1 MAERGFVP
9 GAVTSSVSGS
19 PAASNV
25 APVVARPKRRFQL
38 RAWLRAI
45 HRDAGYLGVGLTL
58 VYALS
63 GLAVNHIA
71 DWDPSFR
78 QIAQTHQ
85 LPAPLPR
92 DAEAAG
98 RRALSA
104 LKIAEAPREI
114 YAAGDDAVDVVL
126 ERRTLHVTPSS
137 GVVVEEGQSPRFF
150 LRAAN
155 WLHLN
160 RGKKAWTYVADGY
173 ALILLYLAISGL
185 FMLPGKK
192 GIRGRGAL
200 FAALGAAIPI
210 AYVVLSGGPEA
221 KNGSS
226 APPAAPLGS
235 PAN

>member
-1 MAERGFVP
+1 MADGMS
-9 GAVTSSVSGS
+9 AATSI
-19 PAASNV
+19 
-25 APVVARPKRRFQL
+25 RPKRRFLL
-38 RAWLRAI
+38 RPWLRAI

-78 QIAQTHQ
+78 QIKATYQVPT
-85 LPAPLPR
+85 PLPG

-98 RRALSA
+98 KRVLTALHV
-104 LKIAEAPREI
+104 AEIPREI
-114 YAAGDDAVDVVL
+114 YAAGDDAIDVVFD
-126 ERRTLHVTPSS
+126 RRTLHVTPSTGS
-137 GVVVEEGQSPRFF
+137 VIEEGQSPRWF

-160 RGKKAWTYVADGY
+160 RGKKAWTYVADSY

-185 FMLPGKK
+185 FMLPGRK
-192 GIRGRGAL
+192 GLLGRGAL
-200 FAALGAAIPI
+200 LAALGAAVPI
-210 AYVVLSGGPEA
+210 GYVVLSGGPEA

-226 APPAAPLGS
+226 AKARDAALTS
-235 PAN
+235 PR